1 MANGFK
7 SGGREA
13 GTPNKRKAIGKRVEE
28 FLEYEWDNIHSYV
41 EEMTHKEKAEFIVK
55 LLPYAT
61 PKYSHKKYDQDIMDT
76 PLFRQVQILD
86 TVDEKERMD
95 RVRAYE
101 EKHGVKIL

>member
-1 MANGFK
+1 MAKGLK
-7 SGGREA
+7 TGGRQL
-13 GTPNKRKAIGKRVEE
+13 GTPNKRKAIGKRIEE
-28 FLEYEWDNIHSYV
+28 FLEYEWYNIYTYM
-41 EEMTHKEKAEFIVK
+41 EDMNNNEKAGFMVK

-101 EKHGVKIL
+101 EKHSVKIL